1 MTASASPFVWYEL
14 MTSDA
19 KAATAFY
26 TQLVG
31 WTAADAGMPGM
42 DYTLLSAGET
52 QISGLM
58 ALSDDMCAA
67 GARPGWVGYVGVAD
81 VDAQAERIVKAGG
94 AIHMPPTDI
103 PGVGR
108 FAAVADPQ
116 GASFCLFK
124 GESDEP
130 PPQPAPGAPGTVGW
144 HELQAGSL
152 DDAWAFYSTQFGW
165 AKGEAIDMG
174 PIGTYQLF
182 TAGAQAIGGMM
193 TKLPEVP
200 QAFWLYYF
208 NVQTIDAA
216 MARVT
221 AGGGQVINGPMQ
233 VPGGSWIIN
242 AIDPQGAMFALV
254 APQR

>member
-1 MTASASPFVWYEL
+1 MPASASPFVWYEL

-19 KAATAFY
+19 QAATTFY
-26 TQLVG
+26 TQVVG

-42 DYTLLSAGET
+42 DYTLLSVGET
-52 QISGLM
+52 QICGLM
-58 ALSDDMCAA
+58 ALTDDMCAA
-67 GARPGWVGYVGVAD
+67 GARLGWVGYVGVAD

-124 GESDEP
+124 GSPDEP
-130 PPQPAPGAPGTVGW
+130 PPQPAPGTPGTMGW

-152 DDAWAFYSTQFGW
+152 DSAWSFYSTQFDW

-182 TAGAQAIGGMM
+182 TAGAHPIGGMM
-193 TKLPEVP
+193 TKLPEVQQP
-200 QAFWLYYF
+200 FWLYYV
-208 NVQTIDAA
+208 NVEAIDAA
-216 MARVT
+216 VARVT
-221 AGGGQVINGPMQ
+221 AGGGQIINGPMQ

-254 APQR
+254 AAKK